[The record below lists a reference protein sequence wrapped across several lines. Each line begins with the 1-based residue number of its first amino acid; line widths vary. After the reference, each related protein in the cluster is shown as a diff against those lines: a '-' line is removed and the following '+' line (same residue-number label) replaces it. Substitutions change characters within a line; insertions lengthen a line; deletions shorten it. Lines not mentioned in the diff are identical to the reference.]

1 VYNNEVFVDKN
12 GVLMRA
18 FSLLSSRDRYKLIL
32 VAFIQVLLAVFDL
45 IGVGLIGVI
54 SSLTITGIQS
64 TQPGNRV
71 NDFLE
76 FLNLQNFSLQHQI
89 ILISIISAFFFISK
103 TVLSIFFLKRSLIFL
118 GARSAQLSGEL
129 TNYLV
134 KKEYSYINGKSK
146 QELIFN
152 LTGGTNSLIIG
163 VLGSLVTI
171 LSDLVLIT
179 VMLSGLFYIDFGI
192 AIGSLFFFSTVLLFL
207 SKKSSSQ
214 ARKLGQKS
222 VKYNIQVNE
231 LISNLID
238 TFRELF
244 TRGVL
249 SDYSKQIMNL
259 RKKAALVNSQISLI
273 PYINKYVM
281 EILVVI
287 GVLILV
293 FTQSVNQEP
302 SRAAGNLAIFLAAAT
317 RIIPSILRLQQGF
330 LQIRLSYGGAIPT
343 LSLYDE
349 IKVNS
354 SDSKDNENLKLFS
367 TEKFEPN
374 VVLEKVNYMYPKS
387 KQLVINSVSLEIKS
401 GSFVAIVGKSGAG
414 KSTFVN
420 ILLGVLQPQSGLI
433 RVSGLTPQNAV
444 NKWPGSIAYVPQNIE
459 IIGSTI
465 ANNIS
470 LNSNNNDEFNES
482 KVWNSLKIAQLENF
496 VKSLPLGLNTLV
508 GDKGAKLS
516 GGQRQR
522 LGIARAFYSNPEL
535 VILDEA
541 TSALDAET
549 EQALSTAIQSLRG
562 SVTLIVVAH
571 RLSTIKSA
579 DLVCYLDHGS
589 IAALG
594 TFEEVREQV
603 PDFNKQI
610 NLMKI

>member
-1 VYNNEVFVDKN
+1 MYNNEVFVDKN

-32 VAFIQVLLAVFDL
+32 VTFIQVLLAVFDL

-54 SSLTITGIQS
+54 GSLTITGIQS

-76 FLNLQNFSLQHQI
+76 FLNLQNFSLQQQI

-192 AIGSLFFFSTVLLFL
+192 AIGSLFFFSSVLLFL

-249 SDYSKQIMNL
+249 NDYSKQIMNL

-287 GVLILV
+287 GVLLLV

-317 RIIPSILRLQQGF
+317 RIVPSILRLQQGF
-330 LQIRLSYGGAIPT
+330 LQIRFSYGGAIPT

-374 VVLEKVNYMYPKS
+374 VILEKVNYKYPKS
-387 KQLVINSVSLEIKS
+387 KEFVINSVSLEIKS

-414 KSTFVN
+414 KSTFVD

-444 NKWPGSIAYVPQNIE
+444 NQWPGSIAYVPQNIE

-470 LNSNNNDEFNES
+470 LNSNDNDKFDES

-571 RLSTIKSA
+571 RLSTIKNA
-579 DLVCYLDHGS
+579 DLVCYLDRGS

-594 TFEEVREQV
+594 TFEEVKDQV

>member
-1 VYNNEVFVDKN
+1 MYNHDMFVDKN
-12 GVLMRA
+12 SVLVRA
-18 FSLLSSRDRYKLIL
+18 FNLLSPRDRYKLIL
-32 VAFIQVLLAVFDL
+32 VVLIQVLLAVFDL

-54 SSLTITGIQS
+54 GSLTITGIQS
-64 TQPGNRV
+64 AQPGNRV
-71 NDFLE
+71 NQFLE
-76 FLNLQNFSLQHQI
+76 FLNLQNFSLQQQI
-89 ILISIISAFFFISK
+89 TLISTISAFFFISK
-103 TVLSIFFLKRSLIFL
+103 TVLSIFFLKKSLIFL
-118 GARSAQLSGEL
+118 GDRSAQLSGEL

-134 KKEYSYINGKSK
+134 KKEHSYVNGKSK
-146 QELIFN
+146 QELIFS
-152 LTGGTNSLIIG
+152 LTGGANSLILG

-179 VMLSGLFYIDFGI
+179 VMVSGLFYIDFGI
-192 AIGSLFFFSTVLLFL
+192 ALGSLFFFASVLFFL
-207 SKKSSSQ
+207 NKKSSSQ
-214 ARKLGQKS
+214 ARRLGLKS

-231 LISNLID
+231 SISNLID

-249 SDYSKQIMNL
+249 SDYSKHIMDL
-259 RKKAALVNSQISLI
+259 RKKVASVNSQISLI
-273 PYINKYVM
+273 PYINKYAM

-287 GVLILV
+287 GVLLLV
-293 FTQSVNQEP
+293 FTQSANQEP
-302 SRAAGNLAIFLAAAT
+302 SRAAGNLALFLAAAT

-330 LQIRLSYGGAIPT
+330 LQIKFSYGGAIPT
-343 LSLYDE
+343 LLLYDE

-354 SDSKDNENLKLFS
+354 PDSENNKNLKLVP
-367 TEKFEPN
+367 TEKFESN
-374 VVLEKVNYMYPKS
+374 VIIENISYKYPKS
-387 KQLVINSVSLEIKS
+387 NELVINNVSLEIKA
-401 GSFVAIVGKSGAG
+401 GSFIAIVGKSGAG
-414 KSTFVN
+414 KSTLVD

-433 RVSGLTPQNAV
+433 KVSGLPPQNAV
-444 NKWPGSIAYVPQNIE
+444 NQWPGAIAYVPQNIE

-470 LNSNNNDEFNES
+470 LNSSSNDKFDEN
-482 KVWNSLKIAQLENF
+482 KVWDCIKISQLENF
-496 VKSLPLGLNTLV
+496 VKSLPLGLNTMV

-535 VILDEA
+535 IILDEA
-541 TSALDAET
+541 TSALDSET
-549 EQALSTAIQSLRG
+549 EHALSAAIQSFRG

-579 DLVCYLDHGS
+579 DLVCYLDRGS

-594 TFEEVREQV
+594 TFEEVKDQV